1 LWVKLQLETLR
12 LARNEEGARTILQD
26 LPKDLDETYER
37 LLQRLAQ
44 STSQELITRMFEC
57 MIAARRPLTME
68 ELCEGMAFTLED
80 RRWDEKKVPVNDLNV
95 LATYGGMVIFDE
107 RTRVVRLANFTVQ
120 QYLLRDRPKSCYQFN
135 LKDANKHLG
144 EVCIAYL
151 CFEDFEEANS
161 PIGNRKAI
169 EEMISPI
176 SPVDNPNEIIF
187 PKSIDIAS
195 ITIGF
200 RRSMPPPREPQQSEP
215 TFENFGLHRYAK
227 RNWLWHAARFVQT
240 EKSDKRDSLFQNLVT
255 QKQLPFEFKPWPADI
270 FMGNPYPDQLGWAIT
285 HNNPSIIKS
294 LSGYD
299 QWFDFQKYIRDS
311 VTWVFQ
317 DVVNNSLS
325 GDQMQSIAYIQ
336 DSWNESL
343 PMHGW
348 VYSKMLIAA
357 RKGNLAILDLCRP
370 DLDKQ
375 ERPWNQFRAHLIV
388 EAASANQKAVIDSF
402 KLAQGPTI
410 EQSRSFTTE
419 YAGQLCN
426 ALERAALNGHADMV
440 RRLGRAGWSA
450 KNIFGSRTSA
460 GVIAL
465 NNAVIGNNSD
475 VVKSLLT
482 ALELT
487 IYDPTQA
494 SSQKDSRLSIKAA
507 SFCKAA
513 SAGHVAVV
521 KTFLEDG
528 ASAVAADES
537 GMNAYMQAI
546 KDGHMHIFNLLF
558 PLPGCGVEGNSTGF
572 PLALAAAHGHIKIVE
587 FLISKGANVFQTE
600 GLLYRTQGLDQK
612 SKMPGPTPLYAA
624 SANGHYGI
632 VERLLAAGAGADVI
646 STKDVVQPVE
656 GAGSARQRL
665 YAPEQEPLAA
675 LGVIHPY
682 QRPLCGA
689 ALNGHLRVV
698 QLLLGAKATVNPA
711 DLSENSPLLLALI
724 GGHAEVADLLSE
736 KGAEIKNKESAEQ
749 ALLACS
755 ICPDGTE
762 ALQLLIEYGISPDC
776 TNFLGESSLHIATT
790 AGLPDIM
797 KFLMKVGVDINAR
810 DSTYIP
816 GFCFPLSICPTNC
829 GLFKVFPLRISWLIC
844 PGEIIL
850 TSTPR
855 SAADTTHESLQQPK
869 L

>member
-1 LWVKLQLETLR
+1 
-12 LARNEEGARTILQD
+12 
-26 LPKDLDETYER
+26 
-37 LLQRLAQ
+37 
-44 STSQELITRMFEC
+44 MFDC

-95 LATYGGMVIFDE
+95 LATYGGMVVFDE
-107 RTRVVRLANFTVQ
+107 KTRVVRLANYTVQ

-135 LKDANKHLG
+135 IRDANNHLG

-169 EEMISPI
+169 EDMISPI

-294 LSGYD
+294 LSGFD
-299 QWFDFQKYIRDS
+299 QWFDFKKYIRDS
-311 VTWVFQ
+311 VTWVFR
-317 DVVNNSLS
+317 DVINNSLS

-336 DSWNESL
+336 DKWNESL

-348 VYSKMLIAA
+348 VYSKMLVAA

-375 ERPWNQFRAHLIV
+375 ERPWNQFRAHLIL

-465 NNAVIGNNSD
+465 MNAVIGNNSD

-507 SFCKAA
+507 AFCKAA
-513 SAGHVAVV
+513 STGHVEVV

-528 ASAVAADES
+528 ASAVAADEN

-546 KDGHMHIFNLLF
+546 KEGHMHIFNLLF
-558 PLPGCGVEGNSTGF
+558 PLPGCGIEGNSTGF
-572 PLALAAAHGHIKIVE
+572 PLALAAAHGRTKIVE
-587 FLISKGANVFQTE
+587 FLISKGANVFPTQ
-600 GLLYRTQGLDQK
+600 TQGLDQK
-612 SKMPGPTPLYAA
+612 SKMPSPTPLYAA
-624 SANGHYGI
+624 SANGHYEI

-646 STKDVVQPVE
+646 STKDVAQPIE
-656 GAGSARQRL
+656 GSGSARQRL

-724 GGHAEVADLLSE
+724 GGHAEVADILSS

-755 ICPDGTE
+755 MCPDGME

-790 AGLPDIM
+790 AGLADIM
-797 KFLMKVGVDINAR
+797 KFLMKVGVDVNAR
-810 DSTYIP
+810 DSMYILD
-816 GFCFPLSICPTNC
+816 FYFPLSTCPTRC
-829 GLFKVFPLRISWLIC
+829 GLSKISPFRTPWLIF
-844 PGEIIL
+844 PGEL
-850 TSTPR
+850 Y
-855 SAADTTHESLQQPK
+855 
-869 L
+869 